1 MRKPDGTWC
10 MTSNYQEL
18 NKVLRA
24 AIPSAKDILDQLA
37 APRTMDLANTFIS
50 IDLTPESQ
58 DRFPFTYQ
66 GHQWTFLVLP
76 QEYLHSPTLCH
87 NLVARDLAT

>member
-1 MRKPDGTWC
+1 
-10 MTSNYQEL
+10 
-18 NKVLRA
+18 V
-24 AIPSAKDILDQLA
+24 PSAKDILDPLTLHLGQYHYVV
-37 APRTMDLANTFIS
+37 DLANTFFS